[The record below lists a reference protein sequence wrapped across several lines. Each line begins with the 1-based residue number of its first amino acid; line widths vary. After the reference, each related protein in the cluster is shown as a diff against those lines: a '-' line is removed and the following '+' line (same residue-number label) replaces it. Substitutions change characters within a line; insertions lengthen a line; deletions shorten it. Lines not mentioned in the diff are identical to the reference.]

1 MIAPLGCGGEEH
13 GDHEHCTDGESKC
26 IDDMMIS
33 HCEGEA
39 YADPVACPEGQMC
52 MTMGDGMT
60 HCMVPDMPMGG
71 EGMGA
76 MPGMD
81 EGS

>member
-1 MIAPLGCGGEEH
+1 
-13 GDHEHCTDGESKC
+13 
-26 IDDMMIS
+26 MMIS